1 MVRRMGEL
9 IGQLKVNRL
18 SDDEAQE
25 LYFDIQKLMDL
36 CDEGDREDMFGTEGW
51 RHRIG
56 WDE

>member
-36 CDEGDREDMFGTEGW
+36 CDEGDMEDMFGTEGW